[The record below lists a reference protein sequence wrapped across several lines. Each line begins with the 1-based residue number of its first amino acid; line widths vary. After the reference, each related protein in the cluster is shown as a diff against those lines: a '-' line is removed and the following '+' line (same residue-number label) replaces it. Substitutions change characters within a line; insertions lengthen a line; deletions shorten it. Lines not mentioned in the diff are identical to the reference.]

1 MPKTKSVFLKQ
12 KNILYLLGSGRSGTT
27 LLATILNSTND
38 ISTSGELHQFYTY
51 LIDKSACSC
60 GAIVNE
66 CDFWSHVIKDMDLT
80 PDDIQVY
87 AKKQNNEEG
96 HRYIPSILLGRKAS
110 PDYMESQKKLFS
122 AIADHT
128 DKNWILDSSKYIGRF
143 LLLNQIPSLK
153 LKGIYVVRDVRG
165 VINSFNKQVQTP
177 KKPISTILYYLL
189 TNFFGQLVCW
199 INKDV
204 IKLKYED
211 LIDNPHQ
218 HIQGIYSKLL
228 DYNKEAVALNDV
240 FEIPHIIGGNR
251 LKSSKTIKIKK
262 DTAWKTTIS
271 RPKQIL
277 YYLLCLPF
285 MLLNRYKI

>member
-1 MPKTKSVFLKQ
+1 LLETKSGFLKQ

-27 LLATILNSTND
+27 LLATILNSTNT

-51 LIDKSACSC
+51 LLDKSACSC
-60 GAIVNE
+60 GAIVTE
-66 CDFWSHVIKDMDLT
+66 CEFWKLVINDMNLT
-80 PDDIQVY
+80 PEEIQVY

-110 PDYMESQKKLFS
+110 PDYTLSQEKLFN
-122 AIADHT
+122 AISNHT
-128 DKNWILDSSKYIGRF
+128 NKHWILDSSKYIGRF
-143 LLLNQIPSLK
+143 LLLNQISSFK

-177 KKPISTILYYLL
+177 RKPISTIVYYLL

-199 INKDV
+199 LNKDV

-211 LIDNPHQ
+211 FIDNPHE
-218 HIQGIYSKLL
+218 HIQDIYKNLL
-228 DYNKEAVALNDV
+228 GQNYDEDTLNDI

-271 RPKQIL
+271 RPKQVL

-285 MLLNRYKI
+285 MLLNRYKL

>member
-1 MPKTKSVFLKQ
+1 MPKTKSDFLKQ

-27 LLATILNSTND
+27 LLATILNSTNT

-51 LIDKSACSC
+51 LLDKSECSC
-60 GAIVNE
+60 GVIVNE
-66 CDFWSHVIKDMDLT
+66 CEFWNLVINDMTLT
-80 PDDIQVY
+80 PEEIQVY

-110 PDYMESQKKLFS
+110 SDYILSQEKLFN
-122 AIADHT
+122 AISNHT
-128 DKNWILDSSKYIGRF
+128 NKHWILDSSKYIGRF
-143 LLLNQIPSLK
+143 LLLNQISSFK

-165 VINSFNKQVQTP
+165 VINSFNKKVQTP
-177 KKPISTILYYLL
+177 RKPISTILYYLL

-199 INKDV
+199 TNKDV
-204 IKLKYED
+204 IKVKYED
-211 LIDNPHQ
+211 FIDNPHK
-218 HIQGIYSKLL
+218 HIQRIYKNLL
-228 DYNKEAVALNDV
+228 GQIRDEDTLTDV
-240 FEIPHIIGGNR
+240 FEMPHIIGGNR

-285 MLLNRYKI
+285 MLLNRYKL

>member
-1 MPKTKSVFLKQ
+1 M
-12 KNILYLLGSGRSGTT
+12 
-27 LLATILNSTND
+27 
-38 ISTSGELHQFYTY
+38 
-51 LIDKSACSC
+51 CSC
-60 GAIVNE
+60 GTVVTECEFWNLIV
-66 CDFWSHVIKDMDLT
+66 KDMNLT
-80 PDDIQVY
+80 AEEVHIY

-110 PDYMESQKKLFS
+110 PDYIESQKKLFNS
-122 AIADHT
+122 IGNHT
-128 DKNWILDSSKYIGRF
+128 SKSWVLDSSKYIGRF
-143 LLLNQIPSLK
+143 LLLRQIPNFK

-177 KKPISTILYYLL
+177 RKPISTILYYLL

-199 INKDV
+199 TNKDV
-204 IKLKYED
+204 IKVKYED
-211 LIDNPHQ
+211 FIDSPHD
-218 HIQGIYSKLL
+218 HIQGIYKNLL
-228 DYNKEAVALNDV
+228 DQNHGDDTLNDI

-285 MLLNRYKI
+285 MLLNRYKL

>member
-1 MPKTKSVFLKQ
+1 MKK

-38 ISTSGELHQFYTY
+38 ITTSGEVHQFYTY
-51 LIDKSACSC
+51 LQNKSTCSC
-60 GAIVNE
+60 GDVVCE
-66 CDFWSHVIKDMDLT
+66 CDFWSDVITDLNVSEDEIHT
-80 PDDIQVY
+80 FQ
-87 AKKQNNEEG
+87 KKQNNEEG
-96 HRYIPSILLGRKAS
+96 HRYILSILLGRKAS
-110 PDYMESQKKLFS
+110 ADYIASQERLFT
-122 AIADHT
+122 AISNHT
-128 DKNWILDSSKYIGRF
+128 NKNWILDSSKYIGRF

-153 LKGIYVVRDVRG
+153 VKGIYVVRDVRG

-177 KKPISTILYYLL
+177 KKPINTIFYYLL

-199 INKDV
+199 IHKDV

-211 LIDNPHQ
+211 FIDNPHDHTQ
-218 HIQGIYSKLL
+218 YIYSKLL
-228 DYNKEAVALNDV
+228 DQNNDDVTLNDV
-240 FEIPHIIGGNR
+240 FEMPHIIGGNR

-285 MLLNRYKI
+285 MLLNRYKL